1 MAKLATSSFLNLF
14 IYNSIILYMKSPSI
28 LYENTLKRNTNSMK
42 KRKYFYYILFIFL
55 FSILLVRLLIIRSN
69 YEEYQEKLMEK
80 TEITVLGSSAPR
92 GRILD
97 TNGNVLVDNIGVKTI
112 YYQKLEGIT
121 TSNEVD
127 IANRLARILTMD
139 GGDIN
144 ELKAYWLAINNNGK
158 YLITDEE
165 YELFEERKLT
175 SKDINAL
182 KLERI
187 TDEELNKF
195 SELERQAAHI
205 YSLMNNGYSYTKK
218 VILKD
223 VSESEYAKVIELGLP
238 GVTGELSWERTYPYG
253 DTLKNILGSIGS
265 IPEEESSD
273 YLSNG
278 YELTDIV
285 GISYLEREYE
295 EYLKGTKAV
304 YKVNSDNTLTKVSE
318 EVRGNDLVLS
328 IDINLQL
335 KVEEIIKEKIVLG
348 DKYPNTDYYKD
359 SYALVSDPNTGSI
372 LAISGVRRNDDDT
385 WSDISLNTIN
395 KSFTIGSA
403 VKGATIAVG
412 YKYGLIEMGKYIT
425 DSCVKLYLVP
435 EKCSFKSLGRINDLS
450 ALAYSS
456 NYFQYLIAI
465 GITGNTYTRNMQLNA
480 TSEHFALY
488 RNMLASFGLG
498 VKTGIDLPG
507 EQIGIIGSTVA
518 DDLLLNL
525 AIGQYD
531 TYTPVEVLQ
540 YINTMAT
547 GERMAL
553 SLMKEI
559 RNNEGEVILSN
570 EVNVLN
576 KVDLSLEYL
585 NRIREGLKM
594 VLSEG
599 TGKIYVDAS
608 LNAAGK
614 TGTSESFYD
623 SNSDGLVDVATISS
637 TFAGYFPADD
647 PRYSVVVITPNISHN
662 NGSNDTMYYGASKI
676 TKDIT
681 NYLASGVN

>member
-1 MAKLATSSFLNLF
+1 M
-14 IYNSIILYMKSPSI
+14 IY
-28 LYENTLKRNTNSMK
+28 
-42 KRKYFYYILFIFL
+42 
-55 FSILLVRLLIIRSN
+55 SN
-69 YEEYQEKLMEK
+69 HNEYQEKLIEK
-80 TEITVLGSSAPR
+80 TQIYVSGSSAPR

-97 TNGNVLVDNIGVKTI
+97 TNGKILVDNIGVKTI
-112 YYQKLEGIT
+112 YYNKVSGIT
-121 TSNEVD
+121 VSDEVD
-127 IANRLARILTMD
+127 IALNLASILT
-139 GGDIN
+139 IN
-144 ELKAYWLAINNNGK
+144 VGSDEELKEYWLVKNNNGK
-158 YLITDEE
+158 NLITEEE
-165 YELFEERKLT
+165 YELLEERKIN
-175 SKDINAL
+175 SDDIKSL
-182 KLERI
+182 KLQRI
-187 TDEELNKF
+187 TDDMLNEF
-195 SELERQAAHI
+195 SEEEKKAAHI
-205 YSLMNNGYSYTKK
+205 YSLMNEGYSYTKK

-223 VSESEYAKVIELGLP
+223 VSEEEYAKVIEASIP
-238 GVTGELSWERTYPYG
+238 GITGELSWERVYPYG
-253 DTLKNILGSIGS
+253 DTLRSILGSIGA
-265 IPEEESSD
+265 IPEEKKDD
-273 YLSNG
+273 YLNNG

-285 GISYLEREYE
+285 GLSYLELEYE
-295 EYLKGTKAV
+295 EYLQGTKAK
-304 YKVNSDNTLTKVSE
+304 YLVNNDNTLTKISE
-318 EVRGNDLVLS
+318 EERGNDLVLS
-328 IDINLQL
+328 IDIDLQM
-335 KVEEIIKEKIVLG
+335 KVEEIIKDKIVLG

-372 LAISGVRRNDDDT
+372 LAIAGIRRNDDDT

-412 YKYGLIEMGKYIT
+412 YKYGLIEMDKYIT

-435 EKCSFKSLGRINDLS
+435 EKCSFKSLGRINDLT

-465 GITGNTYTRNMQLNA
+465 GLTGNTYTRNMQLNA
-480 TSEHFALY
+480 TNEHFQIY

-507 EQIGIIGSTVA
+507 EQTGIIGLTVA

-540 YINTMAT
+540 YINTLAT
-547 GERMAL
+547 GNRIAL

-559 RNNEGEVILSN
+559 KDGEDVILSN
-570 EVNVLN
+570 EANVLN
-576 KVDLSLEYL
+576 EVDLSDEYL
-585 NRIREGLKM
+585 NRIREGLKL

-599 TGKIYVDAS
+599 TGKIYVDRTLS
-608 LNAAGK
+608 AAGK

-623 SNSDGLVDVATISS
+623 SNLDGLVDVATITS

-647 PRYSVVVITPNISHN
+647 PKYSVVVITPNISHN

-681 NYLASGVN
+681 NYIAENY

>member
-1 MAKLATSSFLNLF
+1 M
-14 IYNSIILYMKSPSI
+14 IY
-28 LYENTLKRNTNSMK
+28 
-42 KRKYFYYILFIFL
+42 
-55 FSILLVRLLIIRSN
+55 SN
-69 YEEYQEKLMEK
+69 HNEYQEKLIEK
-80 TEITVLGSSAPR
+80 TQIYVSGSSAPR

-97 TNGNVLVDNIGVKTI
+97 TNGKILVDNIGVKTI
-112 YYQKLEGIT
+112 YYNKVSGIT
-121 TSNEVD
+121 VSDEVD
-127 IANRLARILTMD
+127 IALNLASILTVD
-139 GGDIN
+139 EGKTE
-144 ELKAYWLAINNNGK
+144 ELKEYWLVKNNNGK
-158 YLITDEE
+158 NLITEEE
-165 YELFEERKLT
+165 YELLEERKIT
-175 SKDINAL
+175 SDDIKTL
-182 KLERI
+182 KLQRI
-187 TDEELNKF
+187 TDDMLNEF
-195 SELERQAAHI
+195 SEEEKKAAHI
-205 YSLMNNGYSYTKK
+205 YSLMNEGYSYTKK

-223 VSESEYAKVIELGLP
+223 VSEEEYAKVIEASIP
-238 GVTGELSWERTYPYG
+238 GITGELSWERVYPYG
-253 DTLKNILGSIGS
+253 DTLRSILGSIGA
-265 IPEEESSD
+265 IPEEKKDD
-273 YLSNG
+273 YLNNG

-285 GISYLEREYE
+285 GLSYLELEYE
-295 EYLKGTKAV
+295 EYLQGTKAK
-304 YKVNSDNTLTKVSE
+304 YLVNNDNTLTKINE
-318 EVRGNDLVLS
+318 EERGNDLVLS
-328 IDINLQL
+328 IDIDLQM
-335 KVEEIIKEKIVLG
+335 KVEEIIKDKIVLG

-372 LAISGVRRNDDDT
+372 LAIAGIRRNDDDT

-412 YKYGLIEMGKYIT
+412 YKYGLIEMDKYIT

-435 EKCSFKSLGRINDLS
+435 EKCSFKSLGRINDLT

-465 GITGNTYTRNMQLNA
+465 GLTGNTYTRNMQLNA
-480 TSEHFALY
+480 TNEHFQIY

-507 EQIGIIGSTVA
+507 EQTGIIGSTVA

-540 YINTMAT
+540 YINTLAT
-547 GERMAL
+547 GNRTAL

-559 RNNEGEVILSN
+559 KDGEDVILSN
-570 EVNVLN
+570 EANVLN
-576 KVDLSLEYL
+576 EVDLSDEYL
-585 NRIREGLKM
+585 NRIREGLKL

-599 TGKIYVDAS
+599 TGKIYVDRTLS
-608 LNAAGK
+608 AAGK

-623 SNSDGLVDVATISS
+623 SNSDGLVDVATITS

-647 PRYSVVVITPNISHN
+647 PKYSVVVITPNISHN
-662 NGSNDTMYYGASKI
+662 NGSNDGMYYGASKI

-681 NYLASGVN
+681 NYIAENY